1 MNSLQ
6 TNRNL
11 LLAIGCLTT
20 SALLFSIMG
29 ICIRYASHTVDNY
42 TIVFFRNVVGLI
54 LFLPF
59 IFKQGI
65 GFVKTE
71 KLWMHTWRSI
81 VGLAAMYGFF
91 YAIAHLKLSNAMVF
105 TYSSPIFIPVIAWLF
120 LKEKIT
126 IAMLCAAVLGFIG
139 VFFVAKPDQGLLNW
153 ISVIGIASSLLASM
167 AFVTVRALTQ
177 TEPPERIVFY
187 FCLIGSALSVIPM
200 FWMWRTYHVKEL
212 FFLIGAGML
221 ANVSQIFMS
230 HAYRLAPAGQI
241 APVNYMAII
250 FAGVWGFLLWDEV
263 PDLYSVI
270 GFCIILLAILLF
282 LAAFIGKLL
291 GIFIMVPMGKLN
303 SREAWVIGI
312 GLNARLSTE
321 IIVAKLLF
329 DAGLID
335 YHLFTALIA
344 ASSLSTLIVPL
355 WFTFLVRRWGIHLSQ
370 GSAGA

>member
-126 IAMLCAAVLGFIG
+126 IAMLCAAVLGFFG
-139 VFFVAKPDQGLLNW
+139 VFCVAKPDQGLLNW

-212 FFLIGAGML
+212 LFLIGAGIL

-250 FAGVWGFLLWDEV
+250 FAGVWGFLLWNEV

-270 GFCIILLAILLF
+270 GFCIILLAILLC
-282 LAAFIGKLL
+282 
-291 GIFIMVPMGKLN
+291 
-303 SREAWVIGI
+303 S
-312 GLNARLSTE
+312 
-321 IIVAKLLF
+321 
-329 DAGLID
+329 
-335 YHLFTALIA
+335 
-344 ASSLSTLIVPL
+344 PL
-355 WFTFLVRRWGIHLSQ
+355 TQRQKKMIQR
-370 GSAGA
+370 

>member
-71 KLWMHTWRSI
+71 KLWMHSWRSI

-139 VFFVAKPDQGLLNW
+139 VFCVAKPDQGLLNW

-212 FFLIGAGML
+212 LFLIGAGIL

-250 FAGVWGFLLWDEV
+250 FAGVWGFLLWNEV

-270 GFCIILLAILLF
+270 GFCIILLAILLC
-282 LAAFIGKLL
+282 
-291 GIFIMVPMGKLN
+291 
-303 SREAWVIGI
+303 S
-312 GLNARLSTE
+312 
-321 IIVAKLLF
+321 
-329 DAGLID
+329 
-335 YHLFTALIA
+335 
-344 ASSLSTLIVPL
+344 PL
-355 WFTFLVRRWGIHLSQ
+355 TQRQKKMIQR
-370 GSAGA
+370 

>member
-1 MNSLQ
+1 MNSHQ
-6 TNRNL
+6 ADRNL
-11 LLAIGCLTT
+11 FLAIGCLTI
-20 SALLFSIMG
+20 SALLFSVMG
-29 ICIRYASHTVDNY
+29 ICIRYASHSVDNY

-59 IFKQGI
+59 IFKQGT

-126 IAMLCAAVLGFIG
+126 IAMLCAAGLGFIG
-139 VFFVAKPDQGLLNW
+139 VFCVAKPDQGLLNW

-212 FFLIGAGML
+212 LFLIGAGIL

-250 FAGVWGFLLWDEV
+250 FAGVWGFLLWNEV

-270 GFCIILLAILLF
+270 GFCIILLAILLC
-282 LAAFIGKLL
+282 
-291 GIFIMVPMGKLN
+291 
-303 SREAWVIGI
+303 S
-312 GLNARLSTE
+312 
-321 IIVAKLLF
+321 
-329 DAGLID
+329 
-335 YHLFTALIA
+335 
-344 ASSLSTLIVPL
+344 PL
-355 WFTFLVRRWGIHLSQ
+355 TQRQKKMIQR
-370 GSAGA
+370 

>member
-1 MNSLQ
+1 MDAQ
-6 TNRNL
+6 PTNRNL
-11 LLAIGCLTT
+11 MMAIGCLTL
-20 SALLFSIMG
+20 SALLFSVMG

-59 IFKQGI
+59 IFKQGTR
-65 GFVKTE
+65 FVKTE

-105 TYSSPIFIPVIAWLF
+105 TYSSPIFIPLIAWLF

-126 IAMLCAAVLGFIG
+126 TAMLCAAGLGFIG
-139 VFFVAKPDQGLLNW
+139 VFCVAKPDQGLLNW
-153 ISVIGIASSLLASM
+153 ISIVGISSSLLASM

-187 FCLIGSALSVIPM
+187 FCFIGSLLSVIPM
-200 FWMWRTYHVKEL
+200 FWVWRPYHLQEL
-212 FFLIGAGML
+212 LFLIGAGIL

-241 APVNYMAII
+241 APVNYIAII
-250 FAGVWGFLLWDEV
+250 FAGIWGFLLWNEV

-270 GFCIILLAILLF
+270 GFGIILSAILLCS
-282 LAAFIGKLL
+282 
-291 GIFIMVPMGKLN
+291 P
-303 SREAWVIGI
+303 
-312 GLNARLSTE
+312 
-321 IIVAKLLF
+321 
-329 DAGLID
+329 LIQRSKKSV
-335 YHLFTALIA
+335 L
-344 ASSLSTLIVPL
+344 
-355 WFTFLVRRWGIHLSQ
+355 
-370 GSAGA
+370 

>member
-11 LLAIGCLTT
+11 LLAISCLTT

-91 YAIAHLKLSNAMVF
+91 YAIVHLKLSNAMVF

-200 FWMWRTYHVKEL
+200 FWMWRTYHLKEL
-212 FFLIGAGML
+212 LFLIGAGIL

-250 FAGVWGFLLWDEV
+250 FAGVWGFLLWNEV

-270 GFCIILLAILLF
+270 GFCIILLAILLC
-282 LAAFIGKLL
+282 
-291 GIFIMVPMGKLN
+291 
-303 SREAWVIGI
+303 S
-312 GLNARLSTE
+312 
-321 IIVAKLLF
+321 
-329 DAGLID
+329 
-335 YHLFTALIA
+335 
-344 ASSLSTLIVPL
+344 PL
-355 WFTFLVRRWGIHLSQ
+355 TQRQKKMIQR
-370 GSAGA
+370 

>member
-1 MNSLQ
+1 MNSHQ
-6 TNRNL
+6 ADRNL
-11 LLAIGCLTT
+11 FLAIGCLTI
-20 SALLFSIMG
+20 SALLFSVMG
-29 ICIRYASHTVDNY
+29 ICIRYASHSVDNY

-59 IFKQGI
+59 IFKQGT

-126 IAMLCAAVLGFIG
+126 IAMICAAVLGFIG
-139 VFFVAKPDQGLLNW
+139 VFCVAKPDQGLLNW

-212 FFLIGAGML
+212 LFLIGAGIL

-250 FAGVWGFLLWDEV
+250 FAGVWGFLLWNEV

-270 GFCIILLAILLF
+270 GFCIILLAILLC
-282 LAAFIGKLL
+282 
-291 GIFIMVPMGKLN
+291 
-303 SREAWVIGI
+303 S
-312 GLNARLSTE
+312 
-321 IIVAKLLF
+321 
-329 DAGLID
+329 
-335 YHLFTALIA
+335 
-344 ASSLSTLIVPL
+344 PL
-355 WFTFLVRRWGIHLSQ
+355 TQRQKKMIQR
-370 GSAGA
+370 

>member
-1 MNSLQ
+1 MDTSQ

-11 LLAIGCLTT
+11 FLAIGCLTI
-20 SALLFSIMG
+20 SALLFSVMG

-59 IFKQGI
+59 IFKQGM

-105 TYSSPIFIPVIAWLF
+105 TYSSPIFIPLIAWLF
-120 LKEKIT
+120 LKEKVT
-126 IAMLCAAVLGFIG
+126 TAMLCAAGLGFIG
-139 VFFVAKPDQGLLNW
+139 VFCVAKPDQGLLNW
-153 ISVIGIASSLLASM
+153 ISIVGISSSLLASM

-187 FCLIGSALSVIPM
+187 FCLIGSLLSVIPM
-200 FWMWRTYHVKEL
+200 FWVWRPYHLHEL
-212 FFLIGAGML
+212 FFLIAAGVL
-221 ANVSQIFMS
+221 ANISQIFMS

-241 APVNYMAII
+241 APVNYIAII
-250 FAGVWGFLLWDEV
+250 FAGIWGFLLWNEV

-270 GFCIILLAILLF
+270 GFGIILLAILLCS
-282 LAAFIGKLL
+282 
-291 GIFIMVPMGKLN
+291 P
-303 SREAWVIGI
+303 
-312 GLNARLSTE
+312 
-321 IIVAKLLF
+321 
-329 DAGLID
+329 LIQSKKQ
-335 YHLFTALIA
+335 T
-344 ASSLSTLIVPL
+344 
-355 WFTFLVRRWGIHLSQ
+355 Q
-370 GSAGA
+370 

>member
-1 MNSLQ
+1 MDTPQ

-11 LLAIGCLTT
+11 FVAIGCLTI
-20 SALLFSIMG
+20 SALLFSVMG

-42 TIVFFRNVVGLI
+42 TIVFFRNVVGLF

-59 IFKQGI
+59 VFKQGI

-105 TYSSPIFIPVIAWLF
+105 TYSSPIFIPLIAWLF
-120 LKEKIT
+120 LKEKVT
-126 IAMLCAAVLGFIG
+126 TAMLCAAGLGFIG
-139 VFFVAKPDQGLLNW
+139 VFCVAKPDQGLLNW
-153 ISVIGIASSLLASM
+153 ISIVGISSSLLASM

-187 FCLIGSALSVIPM
+187 FCLIGSLLSVIPI
-200 FWMWRTYHVKEL
+200 FWVWRPYYLHEL
-212 FFLIGAGML
+212 FFLVTAGVL

-241 APVNYMAII
+241 APVNYIAII
-250 FAGVWGFLLWDEV
+250 FAGIWGFLLWKEV

-270 GFCIILLAILLF
+270 GFGIILLAILLCS
-282 LAAFIGKLL
+282 
-291 GIFIMVPMGKLN
+291 P
-303 SREAWVIGI
+303 
-312 GLNARLSTE
+312 
-321 IIVAKLLF
+321 
-329 DAGLID
+329 LIQSKKQ
-335 YHLFTALIA
+335 T
-344 ASSLSTLIVPL
+344 
-355 WFTFLVRRWGIHLSQ
+355 Q
-370 GSAGA
+370 

>member
-59 IFKQGI
+59 IFKQGT

-126 IAMLCAAVLGFIG
+126 IAMLCAAGLGFIG
-139 VFFVAKPDQGLLNW
+139 VFCVAKPDQGLLNW

-212 FFLIGAGML
+212 LFLIGAGIL

-250 FAGVWGFLLWDEV
+250 FAGMWGFLLWNEV
-263 PDLYSVI
+263 PDVYSMI
-270 GFCIILLAILLF
+270 GFSFILLAILLC
-282 LAAFIGKLL
+282 
-291 GIFIMVPMGKLN
+291 
-303 SREAWVIGI
+303 S
-312 GLNARLSTE
+312 
-321 IIVAKLLF
+321 
-329 DAGLID
+329 
-335 YHLFTALIA
+335 
-344 ASSLSTLIVPL
+344 PL
-355 WFTFLVRRWGIHLSQ
+355 TQRQKKMIQR
-370 GSAGA
+370 

>member
-11 LLAIGCLTT
+11 LFAIGCLTT

-139 VFFVAKPDQGLLNW
+139 VFCVAKPDQGLLNW

-187 FCLIGSALSVIPM
+187 FCLIGSVLSVIPM

-212 FFLIGAGML
+212 LFLIGAGIL

-250 FAGVWGFLLWDEV
+250 FAGVWGFLLWNEV

-270 GFCIILLAILLF
+270 GFCIILLAILLC
-282 LAAFIGKLL
+282 
-291 GIFIMVPMGKLN
+291 
-303 SREAWVIGI
+303 S
-312 GLNARLSTE
+312 
-321 IIVAKLLF
+321 
-329 DAGLID
+329 
-335 YHLFTALIA
+335 
-344 ASSLSTLIVPL
+344 PL
-355 WFTFLVRRWGIHLSQ
+355 TQRQKKMIQR
-370 GSAGA
+370 

>member
-29 ICIRYASHTVDNY
+29 ICIRYASHTVNNY

-139 VFFVAKPDQGLLNW
+139 VFCVAKPDQGLLNW

-212 FFLIGAGML
+212 LFLIGAGIL

-270 GFCIILLAILLF
+270 GFCIILLAILLC
-282 LAAFIGKLL
+282 
-291 GIFIMVPMGKLN
+291 
-303 SREAWVIGI
+303 S
-312 GLNARLSTE
+312 
-321 IIVAKLLF
+321 
-329 DAGLID
+329 
-335 YHLFTALIA
+335 
-344 ASSLSTLIVPL
+344 PL
-355 WFTFLVRRWGIHLSQ
+355 TQRQKKMIQR
-370 GSAGA
+370 

>member
-71 KLWMHTWRSI
+71 KLWMHSWRSV

-126 IAMLCAAVLGFIG
+126 IAMLCAAGLGFIG
-139 VFFVAKPDQGLLNW
+139 VFCVAKPDQGLLNW

-187 FCLIGSALSVIPM
+187 FCLIGSALSMIPM
-200 FWMWRTYHVKEL
+200 FWVWRTYHVKEL
-212 FFLIGAGML
+212 LFLIGAGIL

-250 FAGVWGFLLWDEV
+250 FAGIWGFLLWNEV

-270 GFCIILLAILLF
+270 GFCIILLAILLC
-282 LAAFIGKLL
+282 
-291 GIFIMVPMGKLN
+291 
-303 SREAWVIGI
+303 S
-312 GLNARLSTE
+312 
-321 IIVAKLLF
+321 
-329 DAGLID
+329 
-335 YHLFTALIA
+335 
-344 ASSLSTLIVPL
+344 PL
-355 WFTFLVRRWGIHLSQ
+355 TQRQKKMIQR
-370 GSAGA
+370 